1 MDRASQVLAV
11 DLPDGIPD
19 TYAARAAHGDVPIST
34 LNHRALGRRSREAKA
49 QSQRYLTPYEEN
61 AVVEF
66 LLQQKAFGRPV
77 RMKHIPSIAFS
88 ATRNRPPADRPL
100 KPPGPNWPKA
110 FEKHH
115 PELVAK
121 KNRPQDWNRYNIYD
135 KVKYWFDI
143 IGEQLKNPAIQP
155 ENVYNMDEI
164 GIMLSMLNSV
174 KVLVGKNDT
183 QAYRG
188 ARVKRTM
195 VTAVECISADG
206 RCLNPMIIWPAKTHR
221 ANWTTYPTPGWVYA
235 FLILDLPTPTLAC
248 SGSSLYLIHR
258 LNNVLM
264 TNHAYLYGMVLEHT
278 RLSRSWNFV
287 LKTTSFFAACLLI
300 PPISSSPVMSES
312 SGP

>member
-1 MDRASQVLAV
+1 MFIVAWRYLALALALAELHPSHFYQQAANMDRASQVLAA
-11 DLPDGIPD
+11 DLPEGIPN
-19 TYAARAAHGDVPIST
+19 TYAARAAHGDVPTST
-34 LNHRALGRRSREAKA
+34 LHHRDRGRPSREAKA

-110 FEKHH
+110 FEKHR
-115 PELVAK
+115 PELIAK

-135 KVKYWFDI
+135 KVEYWFEI
-143 IGEQLKNPAIQP
+143 IGEELKSPAILL

-174 KVLVGKNDT
+174 KVLVGKDDT

-206 RCLNPMIIWPAKTHR
+206 RCLNPMIIWPALTHR
-221 ANWTTYPTPGWVYA
+221 ANWTTH
-235 FLILDLPTPTLAC
+235 PTL
-248 SGSSLYLIHR
+248 G
-258 LNNVLM
+258 
-264 TNHAYLYGMVLEHT
+264 
-278 RLSRSWNFV
+278 
-287 LKTTSFFAACLLI
+287 
-300 PPISSSPVMSES
+300 
-312 SGP
+312 